1 MEHMDRHKKRAT
13 LMEGAMKRLFTM
25 FDGGMTDEEVVQDH
39 ATKGVEVPEAFISK
53 IRKQWENLK
62 KAELELEMGEKEF
75 KNAARDIVNNPE
87 GGEMGMEVGMEPPME
102 EKQLAS
108 GITN

>member
-1 MEHMDRHKKRAT
+1 MEHMDRHKKRAV
-13 LMEGAMKRLFTM
+13 LMEGAMKRLFVM
-25 FDGGMTDEEVVQDH
+25 FDQGMTDEEVVQDH

-75 KNAARDIVNNPE
+75 KNAARDIVNNPQGAE
-87 GGEMGMEVGMEPPME
+87 TGMEPPME
-102 EKQLAS
+102 EKTLAS
-108 GITN
+108 GLTN

>member
-1 MEHMDRHKKRAT
+1 
-13 LMEGAMKRLFTM
+13 M
-25 FDGGMTDEEVVQDH
+25 FDQGMTDEEVVQDH
-39 ATKGVEVPEAFISK
+39 AVKGVEVPEAFISK